1 MPKKVTKTIAYKGF
15 GRAMIALKIR
25 ALHVLLVAG
34 IAVTCLRLGL
44 WDRSITLMRM
54 LP

>member
-1 MPKKVTKTIAYKGF
+1 MTRALATRLKVLG
-15 GRAMIALKIR
+15 
-25 ALHVLLVAG
+25 LHVLLVAG
-34 IAVTCLRLGL
+34 IAAACLRLGL